1 MTAWWGIWRWR
12 RARGAYDWVVVDL
25 PVVFEPI
32 SLITL
37 SNADA
42 AFVVATPELP
52 SLHLARKA
60 VTTLQQLGFPT
71 ERFQLLINR
80 TDKKSIAIPDIEKL
94 FHCRVHSRFP
104 RDVGALHRAVTLA
117 RPLEADSDLGR
128 AVDTLAGRLTAMGEE
143 RSRAQREM
151 RPAVAAR

>member
-32 SLITL
+32 TL
-37 SNADA
+37 MVLSDADG

-80 TDKKSIAIPDIEKL
+80 TDRKSIAIPDIEKL
-94 FHCRVHSRFP
+94 FQCRVHSRFP
-104 RDVGALHRAVTLA
+104 RDVAALHRAVTLA
-117 RPLEADSDLGR
+117 RPLDADSDLGK
-128 AVDTLAGRLTAMGEE
+128 AVQTLAGKLSAMGEE
-143 RSRAQREM
+143 RARALREAK
-151 RPAVAAR
+151 PALATR